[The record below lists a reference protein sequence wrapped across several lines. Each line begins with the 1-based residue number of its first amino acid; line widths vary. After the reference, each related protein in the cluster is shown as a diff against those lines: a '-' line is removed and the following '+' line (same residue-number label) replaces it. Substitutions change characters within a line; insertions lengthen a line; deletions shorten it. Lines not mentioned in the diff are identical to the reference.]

1 MAEEKRSY
9 EVERSARHAE
19 RPGFRIN
26 ELQIG
31 PTQQVPWHHHS
42 IVQDTFFVVEGRI
55 QVSLRDPEE
64 RRVVGRGETTT
75 VPPRRPHQVSN
86 VGEGSAVFLV
96 LQGFGQYDF
105 IPASAHE
112 ESAGRS

>member
-31 PTQQVPWHHHS
+31 QTQQVPWHYHS
-42 IVQDTFFVVEGRI
+42 VVQDTFFVLEGRI
-55 QVSLRDPEE
+55 CVSLRDPEE
-64 RRVVGRGETTT
+64 QWVLGRGETTT
-75 VPPRRPHQVSN
+75 VAPRRPHQVSN
-86 VGEGSAVFLV
+86 VGNGSAVFLV

-105 IPASAHE
+105 VPLS
-112 ESAGRS
+112 

>member
-1 MAEEKRSY
+1 MAEDKRSY

-31 PTQQVPWHHHS
+31 RTQQVPWHYHS
-42 IVQDTFFVVEGRI
+42 VVQDTFFVLEGRI
-55 QVSLRDPEE
+55 RISLRDPEE
-64 RRVVGRGETTT
+64 QRILGRGETAT
-75 VPPRRPHQVSN
+75 VAPRRPHRVSN
-86 VGEGSAVFLV
+86 AGDGSAVFLV

-105 IPASAHE
+105 VPLS
-112 ESAGRS
+112 